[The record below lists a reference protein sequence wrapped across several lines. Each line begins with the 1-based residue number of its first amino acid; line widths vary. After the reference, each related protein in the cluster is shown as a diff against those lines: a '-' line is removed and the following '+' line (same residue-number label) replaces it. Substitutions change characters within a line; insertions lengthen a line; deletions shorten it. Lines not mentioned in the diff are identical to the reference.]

1 MNARIKNRQPSE
13 ATTPPATAE
22 PPMHALL
29 TAMQAV
35 QRGDFSVR
43 VSGDWDG
50 LDGKL
55 ADCFND
61 IIEANQRM
69 AR

>member
-1 MNARIKNRQPSE
+1 MSARIKSRHLPQSTAPSGDV
-13 ATTPPATAE
+13 E

-29 TAMQAV
+29 MAMQAV

-43 VSGDWDG
+43 VSGEWDG
-50 LDGKL
+50 LEGKL